1 MIDMDE
7 APFSVRIQQMNL
19 LERFLALSEANRFW
33 FYAIAAACVAVIGW
47 LDWLVLNVSLG
58 FLYIVPM
65 LLASATLRA
74 PQMLLFATVC
84 GVLRELF
91 SPLHHQPGAFG
102 RILIGVT
109 GFALAGFFVSELN
122 RTRKLATRHLE
133 EREEQMLL
141 RRQAEEQLRAVID
154 TSPLAIL
161 TLDSGGRILLANES
175 AQQVLGFQEPLEGK
189 EIYPYLPILTR
200 FLTMQ
205 HPSSHLRTAV
215 ESRGQRADGEVFLAN
230 IWLST
235 YVTGPGP
242 ELAACIWDASEN
254 LRDREGTGLNSM
266 MATSRV
272 LIGAVSHE
280 IRNLA
285 TAALS
290 AHHGL
295 ASVPGIDRV
304 EHFRALGTIIT
315 GLERIAESGLKLSA
329 HDRKAVA
336 NLGMV
341 LDETRVVIEPAFH
354 DAGISID
361 WHFAEGLPLVQVD
374 HHSLLQVFLNLAR
387 NSEQA
392 LQYSELKTLTVT
404 AGLENDLV
412 MVRFRDTG
420 PGISNPDDLFK
431 PFQPGAHSAG
441 LGLYISRAVVRSYG
455 GDLFFEPQSAGS
467 CFALQLWPAEED
479 QQGN

>member
-1 MIDMDE
+1 MR
-7 APFSVRIQQMNL
+7 VQQMNL
-19 LERFLALSEANRFW
+19 LERFLAFSEARRFW
-33 FYAIAAACVAVIGW
+33 VYAVAAASVALIGW
-47 LDWLVLNVSLG
+47 MDWLVVNVSLG

-65 LLASATLRA
+65 LLASATLGV
-74 PQMLLFATVC
+74 PQMLLFATAC

-91 SPLHHQPGAFG
+91 SPLHQQPGAIG
-102 RILIGVT
+102 RTLIGVA

-122 RTRKLATRHLE
+122 RQRKLVTRHLE

-161 TLDSGGRILLANES
+161 TLDSSGRVLLANES

-189 EIYPYLPILTR
+189 QIQPYLPILNR

-205 HPSSHLRTAV
+205 HPTSSLRTAV
-215 ESRGQRADGEVFLAN
+215 ETRGQRENGEVFLAN

-235 YVTGPGP
+235 YAAANGPQ
-242 ELAACIWDASEN
+242 LAACIWDASEN

-285 TAALS
+285 AAALS
-290 AHHGL
+290 AYHGL
-295 ASVPGIDRV
+295 ASVPGMDQV

-315 GLERIAESGLKLSA
+315 GLERIAESGLKLSL
-329 HDRKAVA
+329 HDRAAVA

-341 LDETRVVIEPAFH
+341 LDEARVVIEPAFR
-354 DAGISID
+354 DAGIRID
-361 WHFAEGLPLVQVD
+361 WQFAEGLPLVQGD

-392 LQYSELKTLTVT
+392 LESSAHKSLTVA

-412 MVRFRDTG
+412 TVRFQDTG

-455 GDLFFEPQSAGS
+455 GDLFYEPQAGGA
-467 CFALQLWPAEED
+467 CFALQLWPAEEENEQPGD
-479 QQGN
+479 